1 MSFKTKIIAK
11 HFLSALILVVMVVPF
26 FAGAATFVPSNPAG
40 ISNFTTIIRSLL
52 NYLLIFIGIAAVL
65 GFVVAGIMYITAA
78 GDEDRVKSAKNM
90 MLYSIIGI
98 VVALIGYAVVNLVF
112 GIMKSGSTGETDL

>member
-1 MSFKTKIIAK
+1 MNLKTKRIAK
-11 HFLSALILVVMVVPF
+11 YFLSALILSVMVVPF
-26 FAGAATFVPSNPAG
+26 FADAVGFSASNPTG
-40 ISNFTTIIRSLL
+40 SQGFTAIIRNLL
-52 NYLLIFIGIAAVL
+52 TYLLVFIGIAAVI

-98 VVALIGYAVVNLVF
+98 VVALIGYAVVTLVF
-112 GIMKSGSTGETDL
+112 NLTTTTTPGTDL